1 MKILLTLTV
10 LVLAGFMV
18 ASGGGIAAETGTGN
32 TEAYSVVSGQDAV
45 GTSGTVGREAGYL
58 VSNQEGSDKESA
70 GSRFEV
76 TAGQQFNITLA
87 SNVTTGYHWELAEP
101 LDEAMVQLVGSEYK
115 APETRRVGAGGQ
127 EVWTFR
133 AVGQGQTS
141 INLKYVRPWEKDVA
155 PVMKAT
161 YIVIIQ

>member
-1 MKILLTLTV
+1 MKILLTLAV
-10 LVLAGFMV
+10 LVLAGFMA
-18 ASGGGIAAETGTGN
+18 ASGGIAAGSGTGKN
-32 TEAYSVVSGQDAV
+32 AAYSVESGQDAV

-76 TAGQQFNITLA
+76 TVGQQFSITLA

-101 LDEAMVQLVGSEYK
+101 LDEAMVQLVGSEYQ

-133 AVGQGQTS
+133 AVGPGQTS

-155 PVMKAT
+155 PVRTAT
-161 YIVIIQ
+161 YVVIIQ